1 MSLTCSD
8 NSSLEVY
15 ATIEAPLFPT
25 ENLEKL
31 ISAMSNILPTE
42 FSKDERTTGTFIVGM
57 AEGLESLTTFKE
69 LVKKF
74 QIGPMIRNRL
84 LHSILDN
91 MTTLYMNKQ
100 AAFAGKIALLDVNEE
115 PPLGVISFSII
126 SNNLERVID
135 WIFSRENK

>member
-1 MSLTCSD
+1 MSLPYSNDTP
-8 NSSLEVY
+8 LEVY

-25 ENLEKL
+25 EDPEKL
-31 ISAMSNILPTE
+31 IQAMKNILPTE
-42 FSKDERTTGTFIVGM
+42 FFKDARTSGTFIVGM
-57 AEGLESLTTFKE
+57 AEGIESLTTFKE

-100 AAFAGKIALLDVNEE
+100 AAFVGKIALLDVNEE
-115 PPLGVISFSII
+115 PPLGVISFSIV
-126 SNNLERVID
+126 SNDLESVID
-135 WIFSRENK
+135 WIYSRV

>member
-1 MSLTCSD
+1 
-8 NSSLEVY
+8 
-15 ATIEAPLFPT
+15 
-25 ENLEKL
+25 
-31 ISAMSNILPTE
+31 MSNILPTE